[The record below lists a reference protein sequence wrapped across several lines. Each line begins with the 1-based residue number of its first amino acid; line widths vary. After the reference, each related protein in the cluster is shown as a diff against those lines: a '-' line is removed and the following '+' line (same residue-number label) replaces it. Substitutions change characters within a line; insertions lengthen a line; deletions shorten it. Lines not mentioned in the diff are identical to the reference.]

1 MTHSGLHIFEAYNLT
16 GLTSVY
22 SLEGVATVKIINKLP
37 PPQAPCV
44 PYNVSLLLDFTR
56 PQVPHLFSGDA
67 NALCIGFTVLLAE
80 GLTQND
86 VYGHL

>member
-1 MTHSGLHIFEAYNLT
+1 MFDGYDKM
-16 GLTSVY
+16 GTSVVR
-22 SLEGVATVKIINKLP
+22 GQVCLP
-37 PPQAPCV
+37 SSVFPILCV
-44 PYNVSLLLDFTR
+44 MDFTR